1 MVSSY
6 HFSQKNARC
15 ILFFSNFSNFLSRI
29 LWIPCKPRRIKRLP
43 QLPRTSAI
51 RIHSYRETAASS
63 VPTDAVG
70 AAERTRYTPERAV
83 DVRWFAGWCRGW
95 QRRPA
100 VRQRSSSGKP
110 FVPAEAAIALP
121 AGKRNFSG
129 FIENT
134 SCWLKKAS
142 RSRGTDW
149 LFEKDDLRER
159 ITWQPD
165 SPIQTLS
172 NSCLR
177 ILPERCSEWFRAT
190 FHTGFRWTLPSRQS
204 KQH

>member
-6 HFSQKNARC
+6 HFSQKDARC
-15 ILFFSNFSNFLSRI
+15 ILFFSNFSNFSSKI

-83 DVRWFAGWCRGW
+83 DVQWFAGWYREW

-121 AGKRNFSG
+121 AGKKTFWIHRKHLLLV
-129 FIENT
+129 E
-134 SCWLKKAS
+134 KAS

-172 NSCLR
+172 SSCLR
-177 ILPERCSEWFRAT
+177 ILPEQCSEWFRAT